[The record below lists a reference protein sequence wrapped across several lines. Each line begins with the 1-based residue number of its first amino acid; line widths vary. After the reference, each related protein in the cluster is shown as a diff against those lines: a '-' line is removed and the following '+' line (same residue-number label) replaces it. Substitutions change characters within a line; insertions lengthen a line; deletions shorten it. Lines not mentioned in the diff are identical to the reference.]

1 MISLEKLNL
10 TNEEM
15 QAVVEILKNAKIV
28 LPIYRRLANY
38 ALDIVE
44 SKIEDQFDE
53 AEKEMRKF
61 MIDNES

>member
-28 LPIYRRLANY
+28 LPVYRRLADCV
-38 ALDIVE
+38 LDIAE
-44 SKIEDQFDE
+44 NKIKDQFDNS
-53 AEKEMRKF
+53 EKEMRKL
-61 MIDNES
+61 MIDKS